1 MITPDQ
7 YLQIVKARFQEA
19 GQPEVAEGQR
29 KYMRNLFEYYG
40 LKAPEWLAI
49 AKTLFQEH
57 GVFNGEELTCFVRL
71 CMADEYR
78 EINYFGIEMMQKVL
92 KKQSADFIY
101 FLEELILTKSWWD
114 SVDWLAKLVGIHFLR
129 YPDLIKPVT
138 EKWMNSNNIWQQRTA
153 LIFQLLYKE
162 KTNVPLLFDYIKRLA
177 HSPEFFIQKGAGWAL
192 RQLTRREPEEVI
204 AFVQNNDLAP
214 LTKREALKWLQKQG
228 RL

>member
-7 YLQIVKARFQEA
+7 YLQIVKTRFQEV
-19 GQPEVAEGQR
+19 GHPEVAEGQR

-57 GVFNGEELTCFVRL
+57 GVFKGEALTSFVRL

-78 EINYFGIEMMQKVL
+78 EINYFGIEMMQQVL
-92 KKQSADFIY
+92 KKQPADFID

-114 SVDWLAKLVGIHFLR
+114 SVDWLAKLAGIHFLR

-138 EKWMNSNNIWQQRTA
+138 EKWMNSNNIWLQRTA

-162 KTNVPLLFDYIKRLA
+162 KTNVPLLFGYIQRLA

-192 RQLTRREPEEVI
+192 RQLTRREPEMVI
-204 AFVQNNDLAP
+204 EFVKTNNLAP